1 MLLFFRYQERWG
13 TLTLQWWPRV
23 RQADLVAYLDD
34 QEHKR
39 LLAAA
44 EIATVGA
51 GEPILSKGSPSK
63 SLLLVDEGE
72 VEIVEESMGEDVVLA
87 TLGPG
92 SVVGEVGFVDGQPRT
107 HHVRAR
113 SACRLRRLTRERL
126 LELVKDDPALF
137 AKLTIALAEILARRF
152 RAAVAEFEPLRAFAA
167 TIGEP
172 LSLERERTGEYDP
185 IEAALPEPQARSDG
199 EDPALAQ
206 LREMATQAR
215 GKLTGV

>member
-1 MLLFFRYQERWG
+1 V
-13 TLTLQWWPRV
+13 TLRWWPRV
-23 RQADLVAYLDD
+23 REAELVAYLDD
-34 QEHKR
+34 EEHQR

-63 SLLLVDEGE
+63 SLLLLDEGQID
-72 VEIVEESMGEDVVLA
+72 IVEESMGEDVVLA

-92 SVVGEVGFVDGQPRT
+92 SVVGEVGFVDGEPRT

-113 SACRLRRLTRERL
+113 TACRLRRLTRDKL
-126 LELVKDDPALF
+126 LDLVKDDPALF

-167 TIGEP
+167 TLHEP
-172 LSLERERTGEYDP
+172 LSLDKDRTGEYDE
-185 IEAALPEPQARSDG
+185 IEAGLPEPPKEPDG
-199 EDPALAQ
+199 DDPALELIRDVA
-206 LREMATQAR
+206 RRAR
-215 GKLTGV
+215 GRLTGV

>member
-1 MLLFFRYQERWG
+1 M
-13 TLTLQWWPRV
+13 TLRWWPRV
-23 RQADLVAYLDD
+23 REAELVAYLDD
-34 QEHKR
+34 QEHQR

-63 SLLLVDEGE
+63 SLLLLDEGQ
-72 VEIVEESMGEDVVLA
+72 VDIVEESMGEDVVLA

-92 SVVGEVGFVDGQPRT
+92 SVVGEVGFVDGEPRT

-113 SACRLRRLTRERL
+113 TPCRLRRLSREKL

-167 TIGEP
+167 TLREP
-172 LSLERERTGEYDP
+172 LSLEKDSTGEYDE
-185 IEAALPEPQARSDG
+185 IEAGLPDPPAGSDG
-199 EDPALAQ
+199 DDPALELIRDVA
-206 LREMATQAR
+206 RRAR
-215 GKLTGV
+215 GRLTGV